1 MKKRKTLRKND
12 FSKQRR
18 KRIKRRTKGRTK
30 KRTKKRT
37 QKRTKKK
44 KSIRYKS
51 KKIKQNKQS
60 GGAVVLLGSYV
71 GAGGIPEH
79 LRHEIS
85 GEITPE
91 DLTAFGRK
99 ISGDFTKVY
108 LIFAAIG
115 FFFHPI
121 IAISD
126 EQGLMDKNNRTYQFT
141 SDTNTPTDTSIEGL
155 NISLRHPE
163 SFLKIKAL
171 AYIGR
176 FMEGGRGR
184 AAASEF
190 KSKLVGINF
199 LELGDD
205 YQYRR
210 LTNNCQTYV
219 NNAFQYLKGEGAEE
233 EGADI
238 YGRRSR
244 QSQYVDTGDEEEGT
258 PDLSVEG
265 SPDLSVEGSP
275 DLSVEGSPDLS
286 VEGTDPPISYS
297 RLSPT
302 GFYPSIRWEKN
313 TMLDIDLFTLPGGK
327 SRAWRC
333 IERMFDSEDED
344 GETGYYHESH
354 DITTM

>member
-18 KRIKRRTKGRTK
+18 KRIKQRRKNRTK
-30 KRTKKRT
+30 KRTKKRI

-60 GGAVVLLGSYV
+60 GGAFVLRSLHV
-71 GAGGIPEH
+71 KAGGIPGH
-79 LRHEIS
+79 LFHEIS
-85 GEITPE
+85 GEITLE
-91 DLTAFGRK
+91 DLTDFGIK
-99 ISGDFTKVY
+99 ISGAFTKVY

-126 EQGLMDKNNRTYQFT
+126 EQGLMDKNNRTYQFI
-141 SDTNTPTDTSIEGL
+141 SGKETPTDMSIEEL
-155 NISLRHPE
+155 NISLTLPD

-176 FMEGGRGR
+176 FMGGDKGGE
-184 AAASEF
+184 AASEF
-190 KSKLVGINF
+190 KNKLVGTDF
-199 LELGDD
+199 LELDD
-205 YQYRR
+205 NYQYRR

-219 NNAFQYLKGEGAEE
+219 NNAFQYLKGEGAEA
-233 EGADI
+233 EGKN
-238 YGRRSR
+238 YG
-244 QSQYVDTGDEEEGT
+244 QYVDTRDEEEG
-258 PDLSVEG
+258 PSDLSVE
-265 SPDLSVEGSP
+265 V
-275 DLSVEGSPDLS
+275 
-286 VEGTDPPISYS
+286 TDPPISYS

-302 GFYPSIRWEKN
+302 GFYPSIRWKKN

-327 SRAWRC
+327 SKAWSC
-333 IERMFDSEDED
+333 FGAMFDDE
-344 GETGYYHESH
+344 ETGDYDESYYDMSS
-354 DITTM
+354 M